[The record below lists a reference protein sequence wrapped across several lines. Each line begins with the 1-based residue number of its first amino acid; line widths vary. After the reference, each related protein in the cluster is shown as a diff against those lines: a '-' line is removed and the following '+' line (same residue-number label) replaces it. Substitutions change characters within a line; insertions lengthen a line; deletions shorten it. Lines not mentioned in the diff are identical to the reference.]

1 MFFFFLIIEWYNHLI
16 FRVKRLEYILC
27 KFVLSCSIVS
37 NSLQSHELQPARLLC
52 PWDSPVKN
60 TGVGCCTLLQ
70 GIFPTQGSNPGLLHC
85 RQILYHLSYQDA
97 KESTCNVGD
106 PGLISWRRVWFPTPV
121 FLSGEFHGQ
130 TSLVGYSPWAC
141 KESDM
146 TEKLTCIIRLIFP
159 PGNSDLKLLFMD
171 QKGHSY
177 FLFSLPV

>member
-1 MFFFFLIIEWYNHLI
+1 MNIYCVSLYL
-16 FRVKRLEYILC
+16 VAQLCPILC
-27 KFVLSCSIVS
+27 NPMNYSLPGSSVHGILQSRILEWVAVLSS
-37 NSLQSHELQPARLLC
+37 R
-52 PWDSPVKN
+52 
-60 TGVGCCTLLQ
+60 GF
-70 GIFPTQGSNPGLLHC
+70 FPTQGSNPGLLHC
-85 RQILYHLSYQDA
+85 RQILYHLSYQDT

-146 TEKLTCIIRLIFP
+146 TEKLTCIIHLIFP